1 MIKVFY
7 SYAHED
13 KEDIH
18 LLINRY
24 TKRLAGSG
32 RIEHWLDRELY
43 AGDEWEQTI
52 VARLEEADLIVL
64 LLSADFFASD
74 FIRTVEFKHALER
87 RGEGTAE
94 VVPILLKKPLDEDL
108 EPLKQ
113 RLQLVPQL
121 PIYDSPSQDNAWHEV
136 ATQIVHAVDRLSGLL
151 GCPPHVAEAFR
162 QCYQKFGRDLG
173 RAQATSRTGWSSSP
187 AERPPDTVGR
197 SARVPSIGAHE
208 GARIWSGV
216 ASERCIAGPV
226 AARAIWA
233 FR

>member
-13 KEDIH
+13 EKDINR
-18 LLINRY
+18 LIERY

-32 RIEHWLDRELY
+32 RIEHWLDRELHG
-43 AGDEWEQTI
+43 GDEWKQTI

-74 FIRTVEFKHALER
+74 FIRTVEFKRALER

-121 PIYDSPSQDNAWHEV
+121 PRNSVGKVVRSELTQLA
-136 ATQIVHAVDRLSGLL
+136 AT
-151 GCPPHVAEAFR
+151 
-162 QCYQKFGRDLG
+162 
-173 RAQATSRTGWSSSP
+173 TS
-187 AERPPDTVGR
+187 
-197 SARVPSIGAHE
+197 
-208 GARIWSGV
+208 
-216 ASERCIAGPV
+216 
-226 AARAIWA
+226 
-233 FR
+233 

>member
-1 MIKVFY
+1 MIKIFY
-7 SYAHED
+7 SYAHQDE
-13 KEDIH
+13 KDISR
-18 LLINRY
+18 LIERY

-32 RIEHWLDRELY
+32 RIEHWLDRELH
-43 AGDEWEQTI
+43 AGDEWKQTI

-74 FIRTVEFKHALER
+74 FIRTVEFKRALER
-87 RGEGTAE
+87 RGEGTVE

-162 QCYQKFGRDLG
+162 RCYQKFGRDLG
-173 RAQATSRTGWSSSP
+173 RAQVTEPDRLEQQSGRKTTGYRWPFGKS
-187 AERPPDTVGR
+187 AIYW
-197 SARVPSIGAHE
+197 SARGVQVFLSE
-208 GARIWSGV
+208 GMGGQARS
-216 ASERCIAGPV
+216 
-226 AARAIWA
+226 
-233 FR
+233 